1 MLRAAL
7 VLASLV
13 AGDTISYTSAINT
26 QGRSSVTLTGP
37 DFCRTTQCVSDAGG
51 GGGGGGVSNP
61 YLGTFVADAG
71 SFNALCLT
79 DGGCISSFP
88 GQVIT
93 GVDGGNLANTT
104 LSYHCEIGRGLGS
117 SSNIQMA
124 HSCKTSWGWC
134 DCYDTTALP
143 PSRRC
148 SCSLVADGGLLHFGS
163 ALSDGYNYMV
173 CCL

>member
-1 MLRAAL
+1 MLRLALAIAAIL
-7 VLASLV
+7 VGDNMQIPTPFKTNGASS
-13 AGDTISYTSAINT
+13 T
-26 QGRSSVTLTGP
+26 TLIGP

-71 SFNALCLT
+71 EFNALCLT

-104 LSYHCEIGRGLGS
+104 LSYHCEIGQAKGPS
-117 SSNIQMA
+117 TNIQMA
-124 HSCKTSWGWC
+124 HSCRTSWGWC
-134 DCYDTTALP
+134 DCYDIPNLP

-148 SCSLVADGGLLHFGS
+148 SCGLVADGGLVHFGS
-163 ALSDGYNYMV
+163 ALTDGYNYMV